1 MFSELWQEGSSATS
15 NVRDVTDVTDV
26 TDVKKKGEGR
36 GKRALFSR
44 SISNIAIP
52 LMVRRFLIAETI
64 VFVVECR
71 MTNAIQASYSGKPA

>member
-15 NVRDVTDVTDV
+15 NVRDVTDVTEV
-26 TDVKKKGEGR
+26 KKGEGR

-44 SISNIAIP
+44 SISNIPIP
-52 LMVRRFLIAETI
+52 LIVRTFLIAETI

-71 MTNAIQASYSGKPA
+71 ITNAIQASYRGKPT